1 LLAGFSF
8 ALIGLIVPDASKYRM
23 ADTGLSLIAGAAIA
37 FIASVQCAFWAR
49 QYAVTPTDLE
59 AWYPVGEVSREERV
73 GRQKQHRLAFL
84 RWNHRANQSYRIGL
98 LLLLSGTAVVLVP
111 PGSVEAGRLTA
122 IAIVGAGFV
131 GELLWIFST
140 WLLAG
145 SGTLLFNDTADEP
158 TQPVRL
164 ERIRRAK
171 PLRRLARFFIPV
183 FRVQTPQQG
192 RHPGGTQSS

>member
-1 LLAGFSF
+1 
-8 ALIGLIVPDASKYRM
+8 M